1 MKKLAT
7 AAVAVVMTAVSGF
20 SVAGDL
26 QKAKAE
32 MLTKSISGYKWS
44 NEKTTKNPSTNVSIT
59 STPGAFKWA
68 GHDKMDQSKAAN
80 GASSKF
86 LTAASSRTQG
96 FKWGIR
102 SDAEQQ
108 GFKWGIRSDAEQQ
121 GFKWGIRSDAQQQ
134 GFKWGIRSDA
144 EQQGF
149 KWGIRSSAEQQ
160 GFKWGIR

>member
-44 NEKTTKNPSTNVSIT
+44 NEKTTKNPSTNVSVT

-68 GHDKMDQSKAAN
+68 GHNQIDQSKLAKGAN
-80 GASSKF
+80 NKL
-86 LTAASSRTQG
+86 LTASSSRTQG

-121 GFKWGIRSDAQQQ
+121 GFKWGIRS
-134 GFKWGIRSDA
+134 
-144 EQQGF
+144 
-149 KWGIRSSAEQQ
+149 SAEQQ